1 MANPKY
7 TNITEEDMWVDGA
20 PSRASNTGLVLNTG
34 SESYWFDGQSA
45 EELFPLGNN
54 ITGKFFLLFDE

>member
-7 TNITEEDMWVDGA
+7 TNIVEEDMWIDGA
-20 PSRASNTGLVLNTG
+20 PSRGCNICVAVNTAS
-34 SESYWFDGQSA
+34 EYFWFDGQPA
-45 EELFPLGNN
+45 EEIFPLGNN

>member
-7 TNITEEDMWVDGA
+7 TNITDEDMWVDGA
-20 PSRASNTGLVLNTG
+20 PSRGINTGLVLNSN
-34 SESYWFDGQSA
+34 SETYWIDGQTA
-45 EELFPLGNN
+45 EELYPLGNT